1 MHALARVWARL
12 EEGLI
17 AFLLAAMTLVTFVYV
32 VLNNLYTLLYDLAD
46 LWEGGNETLLAIGD
60 GVLTLAQE
68 MTWSNALTKALFAW
82 LIFLGIAYGVR
93 TAGHLG
99 VDALVR
105 LAPRPL
111 QRLIGILACLCCLGY
126 AGLFMVASYDW
137 VKTLFVAGI
146 GAEDLDHFGIL
157 QAYIA
162 VVVPVGF
169 GLVLLRYLEI
179 LVNLLRG
186 RQLGLGLADEA
197 AEASKLAGEEAGE
210 NRP

>member
-1 MHALARVWARL
+1 
-12 EEGLI
+12 
-17 AFLLAAMTLVTFVYV
+17 VTFLYV
-32 VLNNLYTLLYDLAD
+32 VMINAFTRFYVL
-46 LWEGGNETLLAIGD
+46 GGRLPTWRAPMYSMCYAIL
-60 GVLTLAQE
+60 GVAQD
-68 MTWSNALTKALFAW
+68 MSWSNALTKALFGW
-82 LIFLGIAYGVR
+82 LSFLGLASCGR

-162 VVVPVGF
+162 AVVPVGF
-169 GLVLLRYLEI
+169 GLVLLPYQDTL
-179 LVNLLRG
+179 NTLLRG
-186 RQLGLGLADEA
+186 RQLGMGPADEA
-197 AEASKLAGEEAGE
+197 AEPSKLAGEEAGE
-210 NRP
+210 KRP